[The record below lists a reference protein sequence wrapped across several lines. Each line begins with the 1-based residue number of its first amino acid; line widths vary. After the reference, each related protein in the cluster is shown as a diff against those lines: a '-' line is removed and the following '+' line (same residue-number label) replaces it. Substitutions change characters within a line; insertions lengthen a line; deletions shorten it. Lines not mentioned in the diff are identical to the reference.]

1 MVCFYILCISLNSA
15 KRSNHW
21 TVTSTSIQICVK
33 EGCRDFFHTTD
44 FHMKFI
50 YLIPWTVSHISLG
63 LGQHQMKPAGHN
75 HALLLLSVMNFKL
88 ADALKKKK
96 KIYLK
101 SSAKSERLNIITKNT
116 NPVLTYLRLWPEK
129 RGITTADVV
138 FYWEYF
144 LGWKYKATGLQTQKH
159 ATTEIHFCTR
169 KIGWLNYFNSVK
181 LLIFLKLCFRR
192 VVPRNNRGQIKCC
205 RIRTRGIWGK
215 YGTEEQHLLSCL

>member
-1 MVCFYILCISLNSA
+1 MSGLFPHNWLPHEIHLVNPLNRQPHFPGTWAAPDETSRSQPCITFTICNEF
-15 KRSNHW
+15 
-21 TVTSTSIQICVK
+21 QISW
-33 EGCRDFFHTTD
+33 R
-44 FHMKFI
+44 I
-50 YLIPWTVSHISLG
+50 
-63 LGQHQMKPAGHN
+63 
-75 HALLLLSVMNFKL
+75 
-88 ADALKKKK
+88 KKKK

-129 RGITTADVV
+129 RRITTADVV
-138 FYWEYF
+138 FYWEHF

-215 YGTEEQHLLSCL
+215 YGTEEQHLFSCL